1 MLKKLFKL
9 NALSSLGRYM
19 DVIWMDY
26 LFQLASIKQR
36 VGKVDSGFK
45 REYREDTIACGA
57 KIVQFLETA
66 TTRFGCKIG
75 RISRAKIIAATKVCD
90 LLNSRKKRKI

>member
-1 MLKKLFKL
+1 
-9 NALSSLGRYM
+9 M

-36 VGKVDSGFK
+36 VGQVDSGFK